1 VTVHQRLAHAV
12 LLLGLVGTAWAA
24 LCVLR
29 RRPSPGLRV
38 FIRLSTAAVA
48 VQAVV
53 GIVLAAGG
61 HRPQDTI
68 HYFYGPAVLLSLP
81 LALLAGS
88 RRDER
93 GEHLALLCGCV
104 AVVLFSIRAIQTG
117 GG

>member
-1 VTVHQRLAHAV
+1 VSVHHRLADAV

-29 RRPSPGLRV
+29 RRPSPGLRA
-38 FIRLSTAAVA
+38 FIRLSAAAVA

-53 GIVLAAGG
+53 GIALAAGG

-68 HYFYGPAVLLSLP
+68 HFFYGPAVLLSLP

>member
-1 VTVHQRLAHAV
+1 VTFHLRLAHAV

-24 LCVLR
+24 FCVLR

-38 FIRLSTAAVA
+38 FVRLSAVVVA

-53 GIVLAAGG
+53 GIVLLATGD
-61 HRPQDTI
+61 RPQDGI
-68 HYFYGPAVLLSLP
+68 HFFYGPAVLLSLP
-81 LALLAGS
+81 LALLAGW